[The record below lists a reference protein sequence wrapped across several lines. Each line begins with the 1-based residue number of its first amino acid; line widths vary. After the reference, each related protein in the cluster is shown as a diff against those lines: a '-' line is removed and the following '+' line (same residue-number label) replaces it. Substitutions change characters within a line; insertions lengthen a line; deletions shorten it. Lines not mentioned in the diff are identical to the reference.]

1 MLGEFTE
8 CLTCEGS
15 IIKMD
20 LVEKQVIESEAEL
33 AIYEKDSCEYNLVNE
48 DLKKLK
54 KFMHH
59 KSNVN

>member
-20 LVEKQVIESEAEL
+20 LVEKQVAESESEL
-33 AIYEKDSCEYNLVNE
+33 AIYEKDSCEYQLVNE

-54 KFMHH
+54 SFMHH
-59 KSNVN
+59 KSNAK